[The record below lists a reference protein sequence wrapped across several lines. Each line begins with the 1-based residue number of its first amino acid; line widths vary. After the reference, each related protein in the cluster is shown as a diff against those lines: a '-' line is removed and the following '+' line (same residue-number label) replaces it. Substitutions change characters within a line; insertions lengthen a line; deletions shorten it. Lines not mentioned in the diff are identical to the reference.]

1 MWYVF
6 QHEELYP
13 ELSARIDKLV
23 VGISRQNV
31 QVGGGHQSLAWFVLD
46 FFLGKFLA

>member
-6 QHEELYP
+6 QNEALYP

-23 VGISRQNV
+23 VRLTEQNV
-31 QVGGGHQSLAWFVLD
+31 S
-46 FFLGKFLA
+46 K